1 MLGNKELD
9 IANKHQ
15 KDNRTAPKDSLNQEV
30 MSPHDQNIVR
40 EKKKH

>member
-1 MLGNKELD
+1 MGGKKLD
-9 IANKHQ
+9 IANNRKQ
-15 KDNRTAPKDSLNQEV
+15 DNSKDSKGTLNQGV

>member
-1 MLGNKELD
+1 MGGKKLD
-9 IANKHQ
+9 IANKRQH
-15 KDNRTAPKDSLNQEV
+15 DNSKHSKGTLDQGV

>member
-1 MLGNKELD
+1 MSEKKLD
-9 IANKHQ
+9 IADKRRH
-15 KDNRTAPKDSLNQEV
+15 DNSNDTKGTLNQGV

>member
-1 MLGNKELD
+1 MDGKKLD
-9 IANKHQ
+9 ISNKRQ
-15 KDNRTAPKDSLNQEV
+15 QDNSKDSKGTLNQGV

>member
-1 MLGNKELD
+1 MGGKKLD
-9 IANKHQ
+9 IANNRQ
-15 KDNRTAPKDSLNQEV
+15 KDNRTAPKNSLDQGV